1 MAAHSCAR
9 PFRFLSQLFVINGQ
23 SRQTVQLQPGGM
35 ARDVLIVALS
45 RDHRAVVAAEFQLG
59 QVDPGPQLLG
69 AVVDQL
75 AQTAIGRD
83 AARQT
88 DLLCATGRR
97 EAFGSPVL
105 AALAT
110 LGPPGEGR
118 PSVRATLSK
127 ASPAASSTVWP
138 RMW

>member
-9 PFRFLSQLFVINGQ
+9 PFRFLCQLFVIDGQ

-35 ARDVLIVALS
+35 ARDVLIVALG

-59 QVDPGPQLLG
+59 QVDLGPQLLG

-75 AQTAIGRD
+75 AQTAISRD

-88 DLLCATGRR
+88 DLLCAGVGGGEKELFCEDARDALLKAGR
-97 EAFGSPVL
+97 EVGDSPRS
-105 AALAT
+105 A
-110 LGPPGEGR
+110 R
-118 PSVRATLSK
+118 RS
-127 ASPAASSTVWP
+127 
-138 RMW
+138 